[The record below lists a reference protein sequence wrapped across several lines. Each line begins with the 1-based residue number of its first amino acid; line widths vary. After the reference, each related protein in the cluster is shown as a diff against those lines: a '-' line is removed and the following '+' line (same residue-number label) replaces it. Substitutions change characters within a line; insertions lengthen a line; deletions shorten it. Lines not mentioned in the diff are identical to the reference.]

1 MQDVVWH
8 QTKITTQLHC
18 MGCDI
23 GGVQLLYWSFHANVA
38 SILANHKIPS
48 SRISFRWHANHEW
61 SIKLGRDKKNCCPSN
76 PFRWHCQ
83 DNCYDWSINLSVGNV
98 FCRSVCGNVSSMW
111 IAIRFI
117 GSVFFL
123 LHVFVNGA
131 RLISNRSNCVTDIQ
145 VHTDSVL
152 LRDRQ

>member
-117 GSVFFL
+117 GSVFFSSSCICEWCTSHQQSL
-123 LHVFVNGA
+123 KLRHRHSSA
-131 RLISNRSNCVTDIQ
+131 HRLCTIEG
-145 VHTDSVL
+145 
-152 LRDRQ
+152 